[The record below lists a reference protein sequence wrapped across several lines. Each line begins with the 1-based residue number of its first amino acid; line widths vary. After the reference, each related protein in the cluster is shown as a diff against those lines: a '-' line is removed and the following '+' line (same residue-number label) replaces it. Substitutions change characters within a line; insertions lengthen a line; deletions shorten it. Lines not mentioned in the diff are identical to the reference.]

1 MRLHSVL
8 ADDDLSAAELH
19 AARLDGEVYDLGGAF
34 CLIGELEGPAHRARA
49 VLAGRSS
56 RLIVELRT
64 ASWVWGVGRLPERP
78 EFAVMPD
85 ARARLGP
92 GEYASVRE
100 IVYAP
105 EDVVDFGGA
114 RATSPLRTIIDLARH
129 PDLFDPVL
137 VRQLGQVAG
146 ATLPQ
151 AAALLSQRHGI
162 PGKRLAQRR
171 LPGALTPVERQPVDT
186 RYTS

>member
-1 MRLHSVL
+1 MRLESVL
-8 ADDDLSAAELH
+8 ADDDLSAAELR

-49 VLAGRSS
+49 VLAGRSA

-64 ASWVWGVGRLPERP
+64 AAWVWGVGRLPDRP
-78 EFAVMPD
+78 EFAVTPD

-92 GEYASVRE
+92 GELASVRE

-105 EDVVDFGGA
+105 EDVVDLGGG
-114 RATSPLRTIIDLARH
+114 RVTSPLRTIIDLARH

-137 VRQLGQVAG
+137 VRRLGEVAG
-146 ATLPQ
+146 ATLPD
-151 AAALLSQRHGI
+151 ALALLTQRHGI

-171 LPGALTPVERQPVDT
+171 LPAALPPVARQPVET
-186 RYTS
+186 R